1 MDREIDREQPKVV
14 CIDDFAIKRRYT
26 YGTVMVNAQT
36 GQIVDMLE
44 SRESEDV
51 SQWLASFPNIKIVSR
66 DGSQLYAKAI
76 RTAHPEAMQVSDRF
90 HIFKGLTDAARQFIL
105 RLVPQRI
112 AIVSNTPVSI

>member
-1 MDREIDREQPKVV
+1 MV

-66 DGSQLYAKAI
+66 DGSRLYAKAI
-76 RTAHPEAMQVSDRF
+76 RTAHAEAM
-90 HIFKGLTDAARQFIL
+90 
-105 RLVPQRI
+105 
-112 AIVSNTPVSI
+112 

>member
-1 MDREIDREQPKVV
+1 MEREIDREQPNVV

-51 SQWLASFPNIKIVSR
+51 SQI
-66 DGSQLYAKAI
+66 
-76 RTAHPEAMQVSDRF
+76 
-90 HIFKGLTDAARQFIL
+90 
-105 RLVPQRI
+105 
-112 AIVSNTPVSI
+112 NTQ